1 MSEAFDWQELS
12 CIAAKSL
19 KGWFMFTRGGHSME
33 YWLIVRGEITLCYND
48 WYNVPIKAGILI
60 DLYDSCKIYCN
71 MYKRS
76 IPVI

>member
-1 MSEAFDWQELS
+1 
-12 CIAAKSL
+12 
-19 KGWFMFTRGGHSME
+19 ME
-33 YWLIVRGEITLCYND
+33 YWLTVRGEITLCYNE

-71 MYKRS
+71 KHERS